1 VTAETNAAPATI
13 EVQVAPAPSLRQ
25 RLVQL
30 DLALG
35 ALLTIAALLATLA
48 GAPVVLRLPLVL
60 LLTLF
65 LPGYGLLSALMTA
78 PGLAAL
84 ERTLISVA
92 TSIGVT
98 VLCGL
103 VMGLLNIP
111 LDALN
116 WVSALTLV
124 SLTGYVLAW
133 IARATRGVASPVIT
147 IPGMPFRH
155 ALMALLAVVLVADI
169 ALAGRLIASD
179 QLGPQPVQLWIVA
192 GANPQTAQLG
202 MNGGPDGG
210 TFELRVTNGGN
221 VIAQYDLILQK
232 GEDWQTTVSLATA
245 DPALPV
251 VARLYQGDNEDE
263 LRYVV
268 LQPGSSPPPAQS
280 SPRGS

>member
-1 VTAETNAAPATI
+1 
-13 EVQVAPAPSLRQ
+13 
-25 RLVQL
+25 
-30 DLALG
+30 
-35 ALLTIAALLATLA
+35 
-48 GAPVVLRLPLVL
+48 VLRLPLVL
-60 LLTLF
+60 LLTMF
-65 LPGYGLLSALMTA
+65 LPGYALLSALMTA
-78 PGLAAL
+78 PGLATL
-84 ERTLISVA
+84 ERILISIA
-92 TSIGVT
+92 ASIGVT

-111 LDALN
+111 LDAVN

-133 IARATRGVASPVIT
+133 IARATRGVASPAIT

-169 ALAGRLIASD
+169 ALAGRLIAAD
-179 QLGPQPVQLWIVA
+179 QLGSPPLQLWMVA
-192 GANPQTAQLG
+192 GESPLTAQLG

-221 VIAQYDLILQK
+221 VIAQYDVMLAT
-232 GEDWQTTVSLATA
+232 GETWETTVNLATA

-251 VARLYQGDNEDE
+251 VARLYEGDNDDE

-268 LQPGSSPPPAQS
+268 LQPGSSAPPGLPTPNAT
-280 SPRGS
+280 